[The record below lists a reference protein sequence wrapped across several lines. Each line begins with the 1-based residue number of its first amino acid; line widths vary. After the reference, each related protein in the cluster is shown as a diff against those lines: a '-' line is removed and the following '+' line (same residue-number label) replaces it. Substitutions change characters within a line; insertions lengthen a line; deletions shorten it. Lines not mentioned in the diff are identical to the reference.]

1 MPIGIIIIAVIG
13 VACFIAA
20 KCCGVHIDPLGWMA
34 DKWNELRNRWV
45 WLDTQLNKFD
55 KFKREKNYRNY
66 EVLYVETDGM
76 EPYYQPKSYA
86 PSYGSVSLISSLRE
100 DRRNSNTDTVSILT
114 SELPPP
120 TSVPKRL
127 RPTSLNFSR
136 QVPLITQ
143 TTLTPITPNYNP
155 PSGFVFPEASH
166 SAIRRPKTP
175 SVRTVDNESL
185 NFEYTEF

>member
-1 MPIGIIIIAVIG
+1 
-13 VACFIAA
+13 
-20 KCCGVHIDPLGWMA
+20 MA

-100 DRRNSNTDTVSILT
+100 DRRNSNTGTANSEKT
-114 SELPPP
+114 SGKQE
-120 TSVPKRL
+120 
-127 RPTSLNFSR
+127 
-136 QVPLITQ
+136 
-143 TTLTPITPNYNP
+143 TLQ
-155 PSGFVFPEASH
+155 
-166 SAIRRPKTP
+166 IRFQ
-175 SVRTVDNESL
+175 S
-185 NFEYTEF
+185 